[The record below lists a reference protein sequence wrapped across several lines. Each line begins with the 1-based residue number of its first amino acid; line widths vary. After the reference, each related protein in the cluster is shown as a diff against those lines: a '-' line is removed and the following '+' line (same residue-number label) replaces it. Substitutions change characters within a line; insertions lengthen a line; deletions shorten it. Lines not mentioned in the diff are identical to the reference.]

1 MPRWL
6 LWLVPALVIAT
17 VIGLVAWRSTR
28 AADDDA
34 EAEIAAAPPEDEATP
49 SRAETEEQ
57 MRAIGYVQ

>member
-6 LWLVPALVIAT
+6 LWLVPALLIAT
-17 VIGLVAWRSTR
+17 VIGLVAWRSARST
-28 AADDDA
+28 DDDA
-34 EAEIAAAPPEDEATP
+34 EMEIAASPPEDEATP